1 MDFLSNLPTLSP
13 AAKGYGNLMK
23 LDNHTPLFPVDL
35 AEKDFGYILESS
47 PSAPLA
53 KATQEVLRLAIKHGY
68 GGDNI
73 SALIELYK

>member
-1 MDFLSNLPTLSP
+1 
-13 AAKGYGNLMK
+13 MK

-68 GGDNI
+68 GGII
-73 SALIELYK
+73 SAHLLNYINSQIMF